1 MSKRN
6 GKEVSLAYLSE
17 ILYGERALVIMS
29 ALPGSG
35 KTTLAKAIQPVAVK
49 RFSSDDFFYR
59 YSRGGEYN
67 YDANLIGE
75 AHRSCAW
82 SLMMAFGVNQRGPLV
97 VHNTSTCDW
106 EISPYVLMAKAM
118 HWKPLVLTI
127 HADIAACMV
136 RQKHGVP
143 ETTMQIMAQNMA
155 KPDRV
160 KLHWEHVEITDK
172 EAVELSKLLNETIV
186 RQTEREW

>member
-1 MSKRN
+1 MAS
-6 GKEVSLAYLSE
+6 VSELQA
-17 ILYGERALVIMS
+17 A
-29 ALPGSG
+29 
-35 KTTLAKAIQPVAVK
+35 
-49 RFSSDDFFYR
+49 
-59 YSRGGEYN
+59 
-67 YDANLIGE
+67 
-75 AHRSCAW
+75 RSC
-82 SLMMAFGVNQRGPLV
+82 LV
-97 VHNTSTCDW
+97 VQVQEGLKLPFGLSRTQALSNNKAALS
-106 EISPYVLMAKAM
+106 LMAKAM

-172 EAVELSKLLNETIV
+172 EALGLAKLLNDIPD
-186 RQTEREW
+186 RSSKWQG

>member
-6 GKEVSLAYLSE
+6 GKEVSLTYLSE

-29 ALPGSG
+29 ALPGAG
-35 KTTLAKAIQPVAVK
+35 KTTLAEAIQPAGAR
-49 RFSSDDFFYR
+49 RFSADDFFYR
-59 YSRGGEYN
+59 RGSDWSYN
-67 YDANLIGE
+67 YDASLVGE

-97 VHNTSTCDW
+97 VHNTSISDW

-127 HADIAACMV
+127 HADIAACMI

-160 KLHWEHVEITDK
+160 KLHWEHVEINDK
-172 EAVELSKLLNETIV
+172 EALGLAKLLNDIPD
-186 RQTEREW
+186 RPSKWQG